1 MDPPLI
7 FLNYFVDPKRRS
19 RHYQALLTDLG
30 STNYVLTDRRSTAD
44 APRVRIIINK
54 TRELST
60 EVRGDF
66 PHLAGICLHT
76 TDNWM
81 ATFDRDKSSIQI
93 QAADTDR
100 GTDVAEVATLLM
112 LIGLKRLTERSR
124 WHALRSPKRFYRQ
137 LIAPLASETIG
148 GHNWTGA
155 STLTAYRKRVGIV
168 GYGLIGH
175 QIHRRLEAFGAQVF
189 YHHTRRFSHIIEERL
204 GMQFLEL
211 PSMFRQC
218 DIIFVQLPLTST
230 TQGLIGSPE
239 LTLAKSNLVLVNCGR
254 AAVINK
260 RALFQALKKKR
271 VAFYGADVFWREPMP
286 LWDRFRFMRN
296 VYVTPHFS
304 ESEAG
309 RVPHDRHV
317 ARALRILVRAID
329 ADL

>member
-30 STNYVLTDRRSTAD
+30 STNYVVTDRLSPAD

-60 EVRGDF
+60 EVLGEF

-124 WHALRSPKRFYRQ
+124 WHALRSPNRFYRQ

-148 GHNWTGA
+148 GLNWTGA

-260 RALFQALKKKR
+260 RALFQALKKQR

>member
-1 MDPPLI
+1 
-7 FLNYFVDPKRRS
+7 
-19 RHYQALLTDLG
+19 
-30 STNYVLTDRRSTAD
+30 
-44 APRVRIIINK
+44 
-54 TRELST
+54 
-60 EVRGDF
+60 
-66 PHLAGICLHT
+66 
-76 TDNWM
+76 M
-81 ATFDRDKSSIQI
+81 ATFDRDKSSIKI

-137 LIAPLASETIG
+137 LMAPLASETIG

-211 PSMFRQC
+211 PAMFRQC

-317 ARALRILVRAID
+317 ARALRTLVRAID
-329 ADL
+329 AEL

>member
-30 STNYVLTDRRSTAD
+30 STSYVVTDRLSPAD

-60 EVRGDF
+60 EVLGEF

-76 TDNWM
+76 TDDWM
-81 ATFDRDKSSIQI
+81 ATFDRDKSSIKI
-93 QAADTDR
+93 QAADTHR

-137 LIAPLASETIG
+137 LTAPLASETIG

-218 DIIFVQLPLTST
+218 DIIFIQLPLTST
-230 TQGLIGSPE
+230 TQGLIGNQE
-239 LTLAKSNLVLVNCGR
+239 LALAKSNLVLVNCGR

-309 RVPHDRHV
+309 REPHDRHV
-317 ARALRILVRAID
+317 ARALRTLVRAID